1 MRNHRKHGRKTR
13 RRPIAVAVLAMGAV
27 AVPSA
32 AMACMGDEG
41 AEAVTATSS
50 SPWTDGK
57 KASWDGHR
65 TDGRKVS
72 WDGHRTDGKKAP
84 WDGHRGRDVRTAKHK
99 ATASPSASPT
109 TSPRTEAPAPKKPKA
124 PVSKATTPPAPTRT
138 AAAPKPTAAPP
149 STTTAAPKPPT
160 TTAPAAGTA
169 TPASAAVA
177 RVVALVNSERAKV
190 GCSPLA
196 LNAKLSQAA
205 QAHSADMASH
215 NTMSHTGSDG
225 SDPGQRITRAG
236 YLWSTYGENVA
247 YGYSTPEQVMA
258 GWMASAGHKRNI
270 LDCGFKE
277 IGVGVAQ
284 PGNYWTQD
292 FGAAR

>member
-1 MRNHRKHGRKTR
+1 MRNHRKHRRKTR
-13 RRPIAVAVLAMGAV
+13 RRPITVAALAISAV

-32 AMACMGDEG
+32 AMACMGDGG
-41 AEAVTATSS
+41 AEAIIATSS
-50 SPWTDGK
+50 DPWTDGR
-57 KASWDGHR
+57 KASWNGHR
-65 TDGRKVS
+65 TDG
-72 WDGHRTDGKKAP
+72 GKTS
-84 WDGHRGRDVRTAKHK
+84 WDGHRGRDVRTVKPT

-109 TSPRTEAPAPKKPKA
+109 TSPGTAAPAPEKPEA
-124 PVSKATTPPAPTRT
+124 PVSKTTTPPAPTRT
-138 AAAPKPTAAPP
+138 TSAPKPTSASP
-149 STTTAAPKPPT
+149 STATAAPKPPA
-160 TTAPAAGTA
+160 TTAPAAGTT
-169 TPASAAVA
+169 TPAVT
-177 RVVALVNSERAKV
+177 RVVTLVNSERAKV
-190 GCSPLA
+190 GCSPVT

-292 FGAAR
+292 FGTAR

>member
-1 MRNHRKHGRKTR
+1 MRNHRKHRRKTR
-13 RRPIAVAVLAMGAV
+13 RRSIAVAVLALSAV

-32 AMACMGDEG
+32 AMACMGDG
-41 AEAVTATSS
+41 GSEAITATSS
-50 SPWTDGK
+50 GPWTDAR
-57 KASWDGHR
+57 KASWNGHR
-65 TDGRKVS
+65 TDGRKTS
-72 WDGHRTDGKKAP
+72 
-84 WDGHRGRDVRTAKHK
+84 WDGHRGRGIRPPAKPK

-109 TSPRTEAPAPKKPKA
+109 TSPGTAAPAPKKPEA
-124 PVSKATTPPAPTRT
+124 PVSKTTTPPAPTRT
-138 AAAPKPTAAPP
+138 TSAPKPTTAPT
-149 STTTAAPKPPT
+149 STTTAAPKPPA
-160 TTAPAAGTA
+160 TTAPATGTA
-169 TPASAAVA
+169 TPTVT

-190 GCSPLA
+190 GCSPVT

-292 FGAAR
+292 FGTVR

>member
-1 MRNHRKHGRKTR
+1 MS
-13 RRPIAVAVLAMGAV
+13 AV

-32 AMACMGDEG
+32 AMACVGEGG
-41 AEAVTATSS
+41 AEAITATSS
-50 SPWTDGK
+50 GPRTDGR
-57 KASWDGHR
+57 KASWNGHR
-65 TDGRKVS
+65 TDGGQTS
-72 WDGHRTDGKKAP
+72 WDGH
-84 WDGHRGRDVRTAKHK
+84 WGRDIRTAKPT
-99 ATASPSASPT
+99 ATGSPSATPT
-109 TSPRTEAPAPKKPKA
+109 TSPGTAVPAPEKPKA
-124 PVSKATTPPAPTRT
+124 PVLKTTAPPAPTR
-138 AAAPKPTAAPP
+138 
-149 STTTAAPKPPT
+149 TTAAPKPP
-160 TTAPAAGTA
+160 AGTA
-169 TPASAAVA
+169 TPAVA
-177 RVVALVNSERAKV
+177 RVVALVNSERDKV
-190 GCSPLA
+190 GCSPVTLD
-196 LNAKLSQAA
+196 AKLSQAA

-292 FGAAR
+292 FGTVR

>member
-1 MRNHRKHGRKTR
+1 M
-13 RRPIAVAVLAMGAV
+13 
-27 AVPSA
+27 
-32 AMACMGDEG
+32 
-41 AEAVTATSS
+41 
-50 SPWTDGK
+50 
-57 KASWDGHR
+57 
-65 TDGRKVS
+65 
-72 WDGHRTDGKKAP
+72 
-84 WDGHRGRDVRTAKHK
+84 
-99 ATASPSASPT
+99 
-109 TSPRTEAPAPKKPKA
+109 
-124 PVSKATTPPAPTRT
+124 
-138 AAAPKPTAAPP
+138 
-149 STTTAAPKPPT
+149 
-160 TTAPAAGTA
+160 
-169 TPASAAVA
+169 
-177 RVVALVNSERAKV
+177 VALVNSERAKV
-190 GCSPLA
+190 GCSPVT

-247 YGYSTPEQVMA
+247 YGYSTPGQVMA

-292 FGAAR
+292 FGTVR

>member
-1 MRNHRKHGRKTR
+1 MRNHQKHRRKTR
-13 RRPIAVAVLAMGAV
+13 RRPIAVAVLAMSVV

-32 AMACMGDEG
+32 ATACMGYGG
-41 AEAVTATSS
+41 ADAILATSS
-50 SPWTDGK
+50 GPWTDGGK
-57 KASWDGHR
+57 TSWNGHR
-65 TDGRKVS
+65 TDG
-72 WDGHRTDGKKAP
+72 GKTS
-84 WDGHRGRDVRTAKHK
+84 WDGHRGRDIRTAKPK

-109 TSPRTEAPAPKKPKA
+109 ASPGTAAPAPQKPRTPA
-124 PVSKATTPPAPTRT
+124 SKTTTPPAPTRT
-138 AAAPKPTAAPP
+138 TAAPKPPAP
-149 STTTAAPKPPT
+149 TRTTAAPKPPAP
-160 TTAPAAGTA
+160 TAPAAGT
-169 TPASAAVA
+169 TTLAVT
-177 RVVALVNSERAKV
+177 RVVALVNSERAKA
-190 GCSPLA
+190 GCSPVT

-215 NTMSHTGSDG
+215 NAMSHTGSDG

-292 FGAAR
+292 FGTAR

>member
-1 MRNHRKHGRKTR
+1 MRNHRKHRRKSR

-41 AEAVTATSS
+41 TEDVTAASS
-50 SPWTDGK
+50 RSWTDGW
-57 KASWDGHR
+57 KASWGGHR
-65 TDGRKVS
+65 E
-72 WDGHRTDGKKAP
+72 
-84 WDGHRGRDVRTAKHK
+84 RDVRTAKP
-99 ATASPSASPT
+99 TTTASPT
-109 TSPRTEAPAPKKPKA
+109 TSAGTAAPAPEKPKA
-124 PVSKATTPPAPTRT
+124 PVPKTPPPAPARST
-138 AAAPKPTAAPP
+138 AASKPTAAP
-149 STTTAAPKPPT
+149 SATTTAAPKPSA
-160 TTAPAAGTA
+160 TTAPATQ

-177 RVVALVNSERAKV
+177 RVVALVNSERIKV
-190 GCSPLA
+190 GCSPVT

-205 QAHSADMASH
+205 RAHSADMASH

-292 FGAAR
+292 FGTAR

>member
-1 MRNHRKHGRKTR
+1 MRNNRKHRRKAR
-13 RRPIAVAVLAMGAV
+13 RRPIAVAVLAISAV

-32 AMACMGDEG
+32 AMACMSDAG
-41 AEAVTATSS
+41 AEAILATSS
-50 SPWTDGK
+50 GPWADGST
-57 KASWDGHR
+57 ASWNGHR
-65 TDGRKVS
+65 MDGGRS
-72 WDGHRTDGKKAP
+72 S
-84 WDGHRGRDVRTAKHK
+84 WDGHRGRDGWTAKPT
-99 ATASPSASPT
+99 ATASAPPSASPT
-109 TSPRTEAPAPKKPKA
+109 APPGTAAPAPDKPRTPA
-124 PVSKATTPPAPTRT
+124 SKTTTPPAPTT
-138 AAAPKPTAAPP
+138 TTPAPKPPAAPP
-149 STTTAAPKPPT
+149 STTAAPKPPA
-160 TTAPAAGTA
+160 TTAPAAGTTA
-169 TPASAAVA
+169 PAVT
-177 RVVALVNSERAKV
+177 RVVALVNSERAKA
-190 GCSPLA
+190 GCSPVT

-292 FGAAR
+292 FGTAR

>member
-1 MRNHRKHGRKTR
+1 MRKDRKHRRKTR
-13 RRPIAVAVLAMGAV
+13 RRPIAVAVLAMSVV

-32 AMACMGDEG
+32 AMACMGDGE
-41 AEAVTATSS
+41 AEAIIATSS
-50 SPWTDGK
+50 GPWTDGRN
-57 KASWDGHR
+57 ASWNGHR
-65 TDGRKVS
+65 TDV
-72 WDGHRTDGKKAP
+72 GKTP
-84 WDGHRGRDVRTAKHK
+84 WDGHRGRDIPTAKPT

-109 TSPRTEAPAPKKPKA
+109 NSPGTAAPAPEKPKT
-124 PVSKATTPPAPTRT
+124 PVSKTTTPPAPTRT
-138 AAAPKPTAAPP
+138 TSAPKPTAAPP
-149 STTTAAPKPPT
+149 STTTAAPKPPA
-160 TTAPAAGTA
+160 TTAPAVT
-169 TPASAAVA
+169 
-177 RVVALVNSERAKV
+177 RVVALVNTERAKV
-190 GCSPLA
+190 GCSPVT
-196 LNAKLSQAA
+196 LNAQLSQAA

-292 FGAAR
+292 FGTVR

>member
-1 MRNHRKHGRKTR
+1 MRNHRKHRRKTR
-13 RRPIAVAVLAMGAV
+13 CRPIAVAALAMGAV
-27 AVPSA
+27 VVPSA
-32 AMACMGDEG
+32 AMACVGDGG
-41 AEAVTATSS
+41 ADAITATSR
-50 SPWTDGK
+50 PWKDGR
-57 KASWDGHR
+57 KASWG
-65 TDGRKVS
+65 
-72 WDGHRTDGKKAP
+72 AY
-84 WDGHRGRDVRTAKHK
+84 RGWDVRTAKPA
-99 ATASPSASPT
+99 ATASPSPT
-109 TSPRTEAPAPKKPKA
+109 TPRGTVAPALEKPKA
-124 PVSKATTPPAPTRT
+124 PVSKATTPPALTRT
-138 AAAPKPTAAPP
+138 TAAPP
-149 STTTAAPKPPT
+149 KPAA
-160 TTAPAAGTA
+160 TTAPAAGMA
-169 TPASAAVA
+169 PSAVA

-190 GCSPLA
+190 GCSPVT

-215 NTMSHTGSDG
+215 NTMSHIGSDG

-277 IGVGVAQ
+277 IGAAVAQ

-292 FGAAR
+292 FSTAR

>member
-1 MRNHRKHGRKTR
+1 MRNHPKHGRKTR
-13 RRPIAVAVLAMGAV
+13 RRPIVVAVLAMGAV

-41 AEAVTATSS
+41 AEAITATSS
-50 SPWTDGK
+50 GPWTDGK
-57 KASWDGHR
+57 KTSWDGHRTDGKKTSWDGHR
-65 TDGRKVS
+65 TDGRKTS
-72 WDGHRTDGKKAP
+72 WDR
-84 WDGHRGRDVRTAKHK
+84 HRGRDVRTAKPT

-109 TSPRTEAPAPKKPKA
+109 TSPRTEAPAPEKPKA

-138 AAAPKPTAAPP
+138 TVAPKPTAVPP
-149 STTTAAPKPPT
+149 STTAAPKPPT
-160 TTAPAAGTA
+160 ITAPAAGTA
-169 TPASAAVA
+169 TPAVA

-190 GCSPLA
+190 GCSPVA

-292 FGAAR
+292 FGTAR